1 MMRGGAT
8 LALLLLAIPPTAA
21 AAESVPQ
28 AAPPVDRDWV
38 PGCGTQDAGPLFRAS
53 IDPAPADRM
62 EFSWR
67 VGCPVGTGDLRLLTL
82 THRGFDGAIHMGELV
97 VHEDHA
103 LAVVGV
109 FKMLFEAGFP
119 IQRMKLVDEYQGDD
133 DASMEANN
141 TSAFNCRLATG
152 SDDTW
157 SQHAYGWAIDINPVQ
172 NPYVNGGTVL
182 PPSGAAYLDR
192 ADVRQGMVVEGD
204 AVVAAFAS
212 IGWEWGGNWVSL
224 KDYQHFSATG
234 R

>member
-1 MMRGGAT
+1 
-8 LALLLLAIPPTAA
+8 
-21 AAESVPQ
+21 
-28 AAPPVDRDWV
+28 
-38 PGCGTQDAGPLFRAS
+38 
-53 IDPAPADRM
+53 M

-67 VGCPVGTGDLRLLTL
+67 VGCPVGTGDLGLLTL
-82 THRGFDGAIHMGELV
+82 THRGFDGAVHMGELV

-109 FKMLFEAGFP
+109 FKVLFEAGFP

-172 NPYVNGGTVL
+172 NPMSTAGPCSPRAAPPTWTARRPPGDGG
-182 PPSGAAYLDR
+182 G
-192 ADVRQGMVVEGD
+192 GD
-204 AVVAAFAS
+204 GVVAAFAS
-212 IGWEWGGNWVSL
+212 IGWEWG
-224 KDYQHFSATG
+224 ATG
-234 R
+234 SASRTISTSAPGR

>member
-1 MMRGGAT
+1 
-8 LALLLLAIPPTAA
+8 
-21 AAESVPQ
+21 
-28 AAPPVDRDWV
+28 
-38 PGCGTQDAGPLFRAS
+38 
-53 IDPAPADRM
+53 M
-62 EFSWR
+62 EYSWR

-82 THRGFDGAIHMGELV
+82 TYRGFDGAVHLGELV

-103 LAVVGV
+103 LGVVGV

-141 TSAFNCRLATG
+141 TSAFNCRLVTG

-157 SQHAYGWAIDINPVQ
+157 SQHSYGWAIDINPVQ
-172 NPYVNGGTVL
+172 NPYVNDGTVL
-182 PPSGAAYLDR
+182 PPAGTAYLDR
-192 ADVRQGMVVEGD
+192 TDVRKGMVIDGD
-204 AVVAAFAS
+204 EVVAAFAS
-212 IGWEWGGNWVSL
+212 IGWEWGGDWVSL

>member
-1 MMRGGAT
+1 M
-8 LALLLLAIPPTAA
+8 LFLLATPPTAVP
-21 AAESVPQ
+21 AESVLRAVQ
-28 AAPPVDRDWV
+28 PVDQDWE
-38 PGCGTQDAGPLFRAS
+38 PGCGTRDAGPLFRAS

-67 VGCPVGTGDLRLLTL
+67 VGCPVGIGDLRLLTL
-82 THRGFDGAIHMGELV
+82 TYRAFDGAVHLGELV

-103 LAVVGV
+103 LGVVGV
-109 FKMLFEAGFP
+109 FKTLFEAGFP
-119 IQRMKLVDEYQGDD
+119 IQRMQLVDEYQGDD

-157 SQHAYGWAIDINPVQ
+157 SQHSYGWAIDINPVQ

-182 PPSGAAYLDR
+182 PPAGAAYLDR
-192 ADVRQGMVVEGD
+192 SNPRQGMVIDGD
-204 AVVAAFAS
+204 EVVDAFAS
-212 IGWEWGGNWVSL
+212 IGWEWGGDWVSL